1 MIKKIIFVN
10 IFSLLLIGSI
20 FGGAVKTNQSHSDF
34 ILAIESFNGNDA
46 ELPVWKNGDS
56 WTYDM
61 AIQGSDNS
69 DDIAFD
75 ISFFNLKFTVT
86 SDTGD
91 VYKISFNG
99 DFSGSGSYKGVLSGQ
114 IYNGKIAGVEYVNK
128 SSLSIKKLEDVH
140 ITGKISVLD
149 FDVDI
154 NNLFFNPEYAPIK
167 FPLNV
172 GDTWNVPTNVM
183 TLDGYINKP
192 GLVSGDLSLELHAGG
207 YTASCEKKE
216 NKQGYNALKII
227 QNKTN
232 SWYAPDAGNVVYAKN
247 TGNIKLFMW
256 GMEDYY
262 FEITFFEMKL
272 TDTNF
277 EGPNNPPNMPEKP
290 SGESL
295 GYAHVV
301 YSYETSAIDPDGNNV
316 KYGFDWGDGSEITW
330 TSFVES
336 GETASANHKYTS
348 EGTYEI
354 RAKAQ
359 DKKGLESNWSEPLTV
374 NISAN
379 NIPDK
384 PSINGPTSGK
394 KGETLTFIAVT
405 IDADEDKIY
414 YMFDWGDGKNSGW
427 LGPKNTGEEI
437 TASHAWL
444 NEDNYIV
451 KVRAKDEHGALSE
464 WSDPLSVSIPR
475 NRIAGLI
482 FNGFFYRGIEKFP
495 NLERIFIKLNMR

>member
-20 FGGAVKTNQSHSDF
+20 FVGAVKIDQSHSNF
-34 ILAIESFNGNDA
+34 ILAIENLYGNDA
-46 ELPVWKNGDS
+46 ELPIWKNGDS
-56 WTYDM
+56 WTYD
-61 AIQGSDNS
+61 ITLQGSDNS
-69 DDIAFD
+69 DDITFD
-75 ISFFNLKFTVT
+75 ISFSNLKFTVT

-99 DFSGSGSYKGVLSGQ
+99 DFSGSGSYQGILSGQ
-114 IYNGKIAGVEYVNK
+114 IRNGKITGVEYVDK

-154 NNLFFNPEYAPIK
+154 YNLFLNPEYAPIK

-172 GDTWNVPTNVM
+172 GDTWNIPSIVM

-192 GLVSGDLSLELHAGG
+192 SLVSGDLSLELHMGG

-216 NKQGYNALKII
+216 NKQGYEVLKII

-262 FEITFFEMKL
+262 FEINFFEMKL

-277 EGPNNPPNMPEKP
+277 EGPNDPPNIPEKP
-290 SGESL
+290 SGETL
-295 GYAHVV
+295 GYANVV
-301 YSYETSAIDPDGNNV
+301 YSYETSAVDPNGNNV
-316 KYGFDWGDGSEITW
+316 KYGFDWGDGSGITW
-330 TSFVES
+330 TSFVRS
-336 GETASANHKYTS
+336 GETASASHKYSS
-348 EGTYEI
+348 EGEYEI

-359 DKKGLESNWSEPLTV
+359 DKKGLESNWSEPLIV

-379 NIPDK
+379 NMPGK
-384 PSINGPTSGK
+384 PSIDGPNSGK
-394 KGETLTFIAVT
+394 KGETLTFVAVT
-405 IDADEDKIY
+405 NDADGDQLY
-414 YMFDWGDGKNSGW
+414 YLFDWGDGKKSGW
-427 LGPKNTGEEI
+427 LGPKNDGEET
-437 TASHAWL
+437 TASHVWL
-444 NEDNYIV
+444 DKDTYTV
-451 KVRAKDEHGALSE
+451 KVRAKDDHGALSE
-464 WSDPLSVSIPR
+464 WSDPLSVSISR
-475 NRIAGLI
+475 NRIKGFI
-482 FNGFFYRGIEKFP
+482 FNRFFYRGIEKFP
-495 NLERIFIKLNMR
+495 NWMRILIKLDTL